1 MKTIEQSAA
10 DTILG
15 NPIGTMTIDGKTY
28 TIESPTTAT
37 LIMVSAL
44 ISQLPEIDPD
54 TPRENIIPTLMAAA
68 TDCEAL
74 GKIAATLIL
83 GAKRIKQQPITTMP
97 TLKMERRW
105 SWRHFRKID
114 TQTTMQTP
122 VFEVDYVANKILE
135 NMNPGELHEFISST
149 LAEAHLADFFVLTT
163 SLRTKS
169 LLTPTREVDKTT
181 AYGHQSEAGQ
191 NIGK

>member
-1 MKTIEQSAA
+1 MNTIEQSVA

-44 ISQLPEIDPD
+44 ISQLPEIAPN
-54 TPRENIIPTLMAAA
+54 TPRDNIIPTLLAAA
-68 TDCEAL
+68 TDCEVL

-83 GAKRIKQQPITTMP
+83 GAKRIKLQPITTVKTP
-97 TLKMERRW
+97 GIERRW
-105 SWRHFRKID
+105 SWRRLRKID
-114 TQTTMQTP
+114 TPTTTQTP
-122 VFEVDYVANKILE
+122 IFEVDYVANKILE
-135 NMNPGELHEFISST
+135 SMNPGELHEFISNT

-169 LLTPTREVDKTT
+169 ILTPTREVGETT
-181 AYGHQSEAGQ
+181 AYGLQSEAGQ
-191 NIGK
+191 NTGS